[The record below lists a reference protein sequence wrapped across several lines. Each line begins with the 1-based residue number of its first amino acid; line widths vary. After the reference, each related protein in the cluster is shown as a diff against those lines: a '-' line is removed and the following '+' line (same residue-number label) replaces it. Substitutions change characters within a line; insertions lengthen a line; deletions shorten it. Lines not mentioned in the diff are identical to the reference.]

1 MLSQGSAR
9 SRRARQREMGHQGVL
24 PQVGR
29 PTVVVTGGVDA
40 LIQAG
45 VARGAGGKIRG
56 ASSNQGKTRWLKNE
70 KDRYD
75 VCHQSSQ

>member
-45 VARGAGGKIRG
+45 VARGGRRQDPGSVIESRQDTLA
-56 ASSNQGKTRWLKNE
+56 E
-70 KDRYD
+70 E
-75 VCHQSSQ
+75 